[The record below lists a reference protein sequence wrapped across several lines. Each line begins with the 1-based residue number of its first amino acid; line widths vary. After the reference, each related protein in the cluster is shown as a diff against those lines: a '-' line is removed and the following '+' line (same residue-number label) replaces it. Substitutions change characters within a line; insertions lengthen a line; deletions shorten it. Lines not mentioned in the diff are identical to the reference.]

1 MKALSLAITIS
12 GVVGLSACGSLKFGN
27 DKPGVTPEAVVAV
40 KQEVVELSTE
50 FKREGVQVFYTLT
63 GAVDRVEAKGFADVW
78 QQRYE
83 HVAELEAKEKMVK
96 FLRGESVSSSRKTQV
111 IAKAIERAQDNTIN
125 RFKKLDGTSALSTT
139 AEELEAT
146 PENKSTESNNNKEE
160 NARDN
165 TALRKASINNAQ
177 TVTSNITVTSAGRLS
192 AVRKAK
198 GEIVNEGKTYV
209 GTYVWTPRDQEAAR
223 SIIRMM
229 DAK

>member
-12 GVVGLSACGSLKFGN
+12 GVVGLSACGALKFGN

-40 KQEVVELSTE
+40 KEEVVELSTE

>member
-12 GVVGLSACGSLKFGN
+12 GVVGLSACGALKFGN
-27 DKPGVTPEAVVAV
+27 DKPGVTPETVVAV
-40 KQEVVELSTE
+40 KDEVVELSTE

-96 FLRGESVSSSRKTQV
+96 FLRGESVSSTRKTQV

-125 RFKKLDGTSALSTT
+125 RFKKLDGTSVLSTT